1 MWRAELLELFEIP
14 VCVRTDEVAPYI
26 LVGSSSERR
35 RDFALLRRF
44 QLIATLIT
52 KIRIVLILLLALVAR
67 FHGSES
73 TIMLGDAPEGRF
85 NVRWSIHLLSLA
97 FLC

>member
-1 MWRAELLELFEIP
+1 MWRAELPELFEIP
-14 VCVRTDEVAPYI
+14 VRVRTDEVTPYI

-35 RDFALLRRF
+35 RDFASLRRS
-44 QLIATLIT
+44 QLSATLIT
-52 KIRIVLILLLALVAR
+52 KIGIVLILLLALAAR

-73 TIMLGDAPEGRF
+73 TIMPGDAPEGRF
-85 NVRWSIHLLSLA
+85 NVRWFIHLLSPA